1 MKHNSDVYYRYIG
14 KVITFK
20 PACEDLESYCEAG
33 MKAKVT
39 NISLLRHEEIEHDMV
54 YLVKLDYTNFDDYN
68 RKFETANYYNKSG
81 SPCLTARE
89 AGLYKQVDTL
99 YLGSDLIWPWNNY
112 FEVEHDSISDRMYTR
127 YVNSNTD
134 KTITY
139 LKWLEIQLSKYI

>member
-1 MKHNSDVYYRYIG
+1 MNNSDVYYRYIG

-39 NISLLRHEEIEHDMV
+39 NISLMRHAEVEQDMV
-54 YLVKLDYTNFDDYN
+54 YLVKLDYTDFDDYN
-68 RKFETANYYNKSG
+68 RKFETANYYDKLGN
-81 SPCLTARE
+81 PNLTARE
-89 AGLYKQVDTL
+89 AGFYKSEDTL
-99 YLGSDLIWPWNNY
+99 YLGSNDIFPWDNY
-112 FEVEHDSISDRMYTR
+112 FKVEYDSISDRMYTR
-127 YVNSNTD
+127 YANSNTD

>member
-1 MKHNSDVYYRYIG
+1 MNNSDVYYRYID
-14 KVITFK
+14 KVITFNL
-20 PACEDLESYCEAG
+20 ACEDLENYCEAG

-39 NISLLRHEEIEHDMV
+39 SISLMRHEEVEQDMV

-68 RKFETANYYNKSG
+68 RKFETANYYDKLG
-81 SPCLTARE
+81 KPKLTARE
-89 AGLYKQVDTL
+89 AGFYKLEDTL
-99 YLGSDLIWPWNNY
+99 YLGSNNIFPWNNY

-139 LKWLEIQLSKYI
+139 LKWLETQLSKYI